1 MSKISTI
8 YPAIISTIE
17 TLFPAK
23 TRLHNP
29 YNVEENPDLVRKNA
43 WGLRVE
49 SAEKVDQE
57 FCDLSLS
64 RQYTVIFV
72 RNFVSLQGKE
82 DGFDATTVS
91 ILEDQQS
98 LTSALYSTDRIG
110 QSALIDIIDIVSISG
125 VQELK
130 TDEKKY
136 LLCEVTFTIT
146 ISELI

>member
-29 YNVEENPDLVRKNA
+29 YNVEENPDLVKKNA
-43 WGLRVE
+43 WGLKVE
-49 SAEKVDQE
+49 SAERVDQE

-98 LTSALYSTDRIG
+98 LSSALYSTDRIG